1 MNKFINFQN
10 LTFIGILVLAYQNF
24 QVRNKLNDITSK
36 IEYSQFELDE
46 IKKESVEAARYAKS
60 ANTMTFQLQSLI
72 NENKILLFFIFL
84 NFKSFSKNIFCR
96 LLFSS

>member
-46 IKKESVEAARYAKS
+46 IKKESTYS
-60 ANTMTFQLQSLI
+60 SSLFTYI
-72 NENKILLFFIFL
+72 DIVWK
-84 NFKSFSKNIFCR
+84 
-96 LLFSS
+96 

>member
-24 QVRNKLNDITSK
+24 QIRNNLNDITSK

-72 NENKILLFFIFL
+72 NEK
-84 NFKSFSKNIFCR
+84 
-96 LLFSS
+96 